1 MVLARSNRGILSLYV
16 ILDRMLKVSI
26 ITAFIFMSMA
36 MANTVVAQKPPSAIK
51 LFEMGV
57 EKLDEEQYEQA
68 LSYLNESI
76 KLDPKYADAYSARGE
91 VRERL
96 KDLDGAMIDYA
107 ICVELLPD
115 QYEPLFSLAVI
126 RYELK
131 LYELAKQDFLKLQR
145 LPAGHTNRIMYR
157 QTAQGTGTDK
167 IMTAQSMMKSE
178 LYNYLGLIETKL
190 NNCKTGIVYLDS
202 AIRVNSTE
210 ADYYVNRALAKQ
222 ACKDETA
229 QDDFKKALK
238 INPDHALTK
247 HNQVVQ
253 SKQDS
258 FDQSEAQ
265 LTEIIRNDSTLQ
277 YPYIARGYYRLTNGN
292 FKGALADY
300 NQALKIDDGDPHL
313 WLNRGLTKEKL
324 QDYTGAF
331 SDYTRAIDL
340 KENFANAW
348 MNRGNVLMKQNRFE
362 DAIEDY
368 TVAILHQPNY
378 GYAYL
383 NRALSKHYQKLSGAC
398 DDLKQAEAFGMKV
411 DKALRDEI
419 CKGSSRQ

>member
-1 MVLARSNRGILSLYV
+1 MLIVAATADVL
-16 ILDRMLKVSI
+16 
-26 ITAFIFMSMA
+26 
-36 MANTVVAQKPPSAIK
+36 VAQRSPSADK
-51 LFEMGV
+51 LFELGV

-68 LSYLNESI
+68 LSFLNECI
-76 KLDPKYADAYSARGE
+76 KLNPKYAEAYSARGE

-96 KDLDGAMIDYA
+96 NDLDGAMTDYA

-115 QYEPLFSLAVI
+115 QYDPLFSLAVI
-126 RYELK
+126 RYQLK
-131 LYELAKQDFLKLQR
+131 LYELAKVDFLKLQH
-145 LPAGHTNRIMYR
+145 LPPGPTNRILYR
-157 QTAQGTGTDK
+157 QTAQGSGTDK
-167 IMTAQSMMKSE
+167 IMTAQGAIKSE
-178 LYNYLGLIETKL
+178 LFNYLGLIETRL
-190 NNCKTGIVYLDS
+190 NNCKQGIKYLDS
-202 AIRVNSTE
+202 AIRFNSTE

-229 QDDFKKALK
+229 QDDFKRALK
-238 INPDHALTK
+238 INPDHPLTK
-247 HNQVVQ
+247 HNQAVQ

-258 FDQSEAQ
+258 FDQTEAQ

-292 FKGALADY
+292 LKGALADY
-300 NQALKIDDGDPHL
+300 DRALEIDDTDPNL
-313 WLNRGLTKEKL
+313 WLNRGLTKERL

-331 SDYTRAIDL
+331 SDYTQAIDI

-348 MNRGNVLMKQNRFE
+348 LNRGNVLMKQSRFL

-383 NRALSKHYQKLSGAC
+383 NRALSKHYLKLPGAC
-398 DDLKQAEAFGMKV
+398 DDLKQAEALGMKV
-411 DKALRDEI
+411 EGTLRDEI
-419 CKGSSRQ
+419 CK

>member
-1 MVLARSNRGILSLYV
+1 MVLTSSSRGIFAPQHAIHS
-16 ILDRMLKVSI
+16 MLKVSVI
-26 ITAFIFMSMA
+26 IGLVSIPTILAGV
-36 MANTVVAQKPPSAIK
+36 VVAQRPPSAVQLLEK
-51 LFEMGV
+51 GV

-76 KLDPKYADAYSARGE
+76 KLNPKYGEAYAARGE
-91 VRERL
+91 VKDRL
-96 KDLDGAMIDYA
+96 NDLDGAMVDYA

-115 QYEPLFSLAVI
+115 QYDPLFSLAVI

-131 LYELAKQDFLKLQR
+131 LYELAKLDFLKLQH
-145 LPAGHTNRIMYR
+145 LPTGVTNRILYR

-167 IMTAQSMMKSE
+167 IMTAQGMMKSE

-190 NNCKTGIVYLDS
+190 NNCRQGILYIDS
-202 AIRVNSTE
+202 AIRFNASE

-222 ACKDETA
+222 ACNDKTA
-229 QDDFKKALK
+229 QDDFRKALA

-247 HNQVVQ
+247 HNQAVQ
-253 SKQDS
+253 AKQDS
-258 FDQSEAQ
+258 FDQTEAQ
-265 LTEIIRNDSTLQ
+265 LTEIIQNDSTLQ
-277 YPYIARGYYRLTNGN
+277 YPYIARAYYRLTNN
-292 FKGALADY
+292 NLKGALADY
-300 NQALKIDDGDPHL
+300 NHAIKIDGHDPHL

-324 QDYTGAF
+324 QDYVGAF
-331 SDYTRAIDL
+331 SDYTKAIEL

-348 MNRGNVLMKQNRFE
+348 MNRGNVLMKQDRFA

-383 NRALSKHYQKLSGAC
+383 NRALSKHYQKQAGAC
-398 DDLKQAEAFGMKV
+398 EDLKQAETMGMKIE
-411 DKALRDEI
+411 KSLKEEI
-419 CKGSSRQ
+419 CKNN

>member
-1 MVLARSNRGILSLYV
+1 MTQAL
-16 ILDRMLKVSI
+16 
-26 ITAFIFMSMA
+26 
-36 MANTVVAQKPPSAIK
+36 VAQRPPSADK
-51 LFEMGV
+51 LFEMGI

-68 LSYLNESI
+68 LSYLNQAI
-76 KLDPKYADAYSARGE
+76 KLNPKYHEAYQARAE

-96 KDLDGAMIDYA
+96 NDLDGAMIDYA

-115 QYEPLFSLAVI
+115 QYDPLFSLAVI
-126 RYELK
+126 RYQLR
-131 LYELAKQDFLKLQR
+131 LYELSKQDFLKLLD
-145 LPAGHTNRIMYR
+145 LPAGETNRILYR

-167 IMTAQSMMKSE
+167 IMTAQGMMKSE
-178 LYNYLGLIETKL
+178 LYNYLGLIETRL
-190 NNCKTGIVYLDS
+190 NNCKRGIQYLDS
-202 AIRVNSTE
+202 AIRINSTE

-222 ACKDETA
+222 ACKDESAA
-229 QDDFKKALK
+229 QLDFKKALA

-247 HNQVVQ
+247 HNQAIQ

-258 FDQSEAQ
+258 FDQTEAQ
-265 LTEIIRNDSTLQ
+265 LTDIIRNDSTLQ

-300 NQALKIDDGDPHL
+300 DRALKIDNSDPHV

-324 QDYTGAF
+324 QDYKGAF
-331 SDYTRAIDL
+331 SDYTQAIER

-348 MNRGNVLMKQNRFE
+348 LNRGNVLMKQSRFE

-383 NRALSKHYQKLSGAC
+383 NRALSKHYQKLQGAC
-398 DDLKQAEAFGMKV
+398 DDLKQAESLGMKV
-411 DKALRDEI
+411 DPVMRTEI
-419 CKGSSRQ
+419 CK

>member
-1 MVLARSNRGILSLYV
+1 MVLASSNRGIYLYN
-16 ILDRMLKVSI
+16 ITTGRILKVSI
-26 ITAFIFMSMA
+26 ILGLISWGLALSSP
-36 MANTVVAQKPPSAIK
+36 VAAQRPPSAER
-51 LFEMGV
+51 LFEMGM

-76 KLDPKYADAYSARGE
+76 KLNPKYAEAYAGRAA

-96 KDLDGAMIDYA
+96 KDPAGAMIDYA

-115 QYEPLFSLAVI
+115 QYDPLFSLAVI

-131 LYELAKQDFLKLQR
+131 LYELAKLDFLKLQH
-145 LPAGHTNRIMYR
+145 LPTGATNRIIYR

-167 IMTAQSMMKSE
+167 IMTVQGMMKSE

-190 NNCKTGIVYLDS
+190 NNCSQGILYLDS
-202 AIRVNSTE
+202 AIRFTAE

-222 ACKDETA
+222 ACNDEAGA
-229 QDDFKKALK
+229 QVDFKKALA

-247 HNQVVQ
+247 HNKAVQ

-258 FDQSEAQ
+258 FDQTEEQ

-292 FKGALADY
+292 LKGALADY
-300 NQALKIDDGDPHL
+300 NRALKIDDQDPHL

-383 NRALSKHYQKLSGAC
+383 NRALSKHYQKLPGAC
-398 DDLKQAEAFGMKV
+398 DDLKQAEALGMKIEKSV
-411 DKALRDEI
+411 REEI
-419 CKGSSRQ
+419 CKNN